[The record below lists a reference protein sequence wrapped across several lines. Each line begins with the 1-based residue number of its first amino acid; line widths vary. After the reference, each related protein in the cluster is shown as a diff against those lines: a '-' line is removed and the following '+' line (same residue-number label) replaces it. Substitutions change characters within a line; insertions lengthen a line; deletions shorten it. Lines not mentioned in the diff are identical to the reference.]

1 MGINP
6 MKAKDTMKI
15 YDFQR
20 SVIYLFIYIW
30 TVGITSFYFEG
41 SGITDLIDH
50 FSEPLSRQS
59 RVNVKIFGISKSPNS
74 GKNGKIFFLDFWK

>member
-15 YDFQR
+15 YDSQR

-30 TVGITSFYFEG
+30 TLGITSFYFEG

-50 FSEPLSRQS
+50 LTSYH
-59 RVNVKIFGISKSPNS
+59 
-74 GKNGKIFFLDFWK
+74 